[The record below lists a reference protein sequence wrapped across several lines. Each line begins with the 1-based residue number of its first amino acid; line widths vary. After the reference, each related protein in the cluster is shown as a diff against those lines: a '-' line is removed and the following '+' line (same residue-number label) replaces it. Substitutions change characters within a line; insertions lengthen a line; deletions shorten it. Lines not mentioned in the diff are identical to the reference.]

1 MWVRCRGIPLKFWS
15 NQCFDL
21 VGSLIGIF
29 IEVDEATT
37 SWEALEFARLRI
49 RMSLGA
55 LTNLV
60 KAVRINDVLCQ
71 ISFEEESYAEVTMV
85 GCSHGRWGGA

>member
-1 MWVRCRGIPLKFWS
+1 
-15 NQCFDL
+15 
-21 VGSLIGIF
+21 
-29 IEVDEATT
+29 VDEATT